1 MKQKSGFWFELQ
13 IDGFWNGLLV
23 SASVWFWV
31 LVSVLIQRKTNTL
44 IIGLFW
50 GSGFQFDRFVG
61 LVSTSF
67 MSFFLLIISSMWFF
81 LKGFL
86 TIYKALNFGSLQFDE
101 KENEKSMFVWWE
113 NKRKRDGKKWTK
125 VMVKR

>member
-1 MKQKSGFWFELQ
+1 M
-13 IDGFWNGLLV
+13 
-23 SASVWFWV
+23 
-31 LVSVLIQRKTNTL
+31 

-50 GSGFQFDRFVG
+50 GSGFQFDGFVG

-113 NKRKRDGKKWTK
+113 NKGKQDGEKGTK

>member
-13 IDGFWNGLLV
+13 IDGFWNGLLI

-31 LVSVLIQRKTNTL
+31 LVSVLIQRRTNTL

-50 GSGFQFDRFVG
+50 GSGFQFDGFVG

-113 NKRKRDGKKWTK
+113 NKGKRDGKKWTK

>member
-23 SASVWFWV
+23 SASIWFWV

-50 GSGFQFDRFVG
+50 GSGFQFDGFVG

-113 NKRKRDGKKWTK
+113 NKGKQDGEKGTK

>member
-23 SASVWFWV
+23 SASIWFWV

-50 GSGFQFDRFVG
+50 GSGFQFDGFVG

-113 NKRKRDGKKWTK
+113 NKGKRDGKKWTK